1 MPIVEQQLADRGEEA
16 LLTDTGALDRAV
28 RSPRRDPQ
36 PGPDVLLED
45 LGWPHHVP
53 PLGRAD
59 GPMSQ
64 VSQTG
69 QVGAGLGQGGH

>member
-1 MPIVEQQLADRGEEA
+1 MPIVVQQLADRGKEA

-28 RSPRRDPQ
+28 RPARRDPQ

-45 LGWPHHVP
+45 LWRPHHVS

-59 GPMSQ
+59 GPVPQ